1 MSNFDRMF
9 DIVAGHEGDFT
20 ADPADP
26 GNWTGGAVGAGT
38 CRGTRFG
45 ISAAA
50 YPDLDI
56 AALSL
61 DAAKALYQRDYW
73 QRIAGDLLPA
83 PLALLVFD
91 AAVNNGTSRAA
102 HWLQLV
108 AQVPQDGMIGE
119 QTVHAIDR
127 TVARQGGIVD
137 LCSEFLAL
145 RLVFM
150 TSLPTWKTF
159 GIGWARR
166 LCRLPYEA
174 AGAGYLDR

>member
-1 MSNFDRMF
+1 MSNFDHMF
-9 DIVAGHEGDFT
+9 DIVVGHEGGFT
-20 ADPADP
+20 SNPADC
-26 GNWTGGAVGAGT
+26 GNWTGGAIGAGT
-38 CRGTRFG
+38 CRGTKFG

-56 AALSL
+56 ANLTP

-73 QRIAGDLLPA
+73 QRIDGDRLPA
-83 PLALLVFD
+83 TLALLVFD
-91 AAVNNGTSRAA
+91 AAVNNGTGRAVR
-102 HWLQLV
+102 WLQQV
-108 AQVPQDGMIGE
+108 AQVPQDGVIGE

-174 AGAGYLDR
+174 ADAGYLDR